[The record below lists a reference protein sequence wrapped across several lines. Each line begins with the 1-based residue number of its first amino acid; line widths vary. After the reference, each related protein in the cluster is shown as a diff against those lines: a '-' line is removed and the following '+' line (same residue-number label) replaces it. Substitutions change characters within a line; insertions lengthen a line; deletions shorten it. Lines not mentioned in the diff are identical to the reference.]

1 MGGGSG
7 ARERGEVA
15 TPKITVT
22 PSGELQMGHVWNSS
36 VYALDVYYANI
47 VDLSWDGC

>member
-1 MGGGSG
+1 MFGVGDDSDNEEGGGGGSG

-22 PSGELQMGHVWNSS
+22 PSGEL
-36 VYALDVYYANI
+36 
-47 VDLSWDGC
+47 